1 MSLTTWTEHKVF
13 LINSW
18 KSVLCNPILQQPRS
32 LLTGLCLILCSL
44 FHPTI
49 KPQSGEKK
57 KKNLEKFPCKYT
69 GRLSHVLWLPDN
81 GLGACSRVKGHSL
94 KSNRFFPTASSRVLV
109 SWLQGGGPRS
119 WRRGAGGCRCCPPS
133 SPSGASKD
141 QATQNLCVWA
151 SAEEIEHLVPIL
163 CQPLRAGNRERTCLI
178 MCFTLK

>member
-1 MSLTTWTEHKVF
+1 MCYATLSCSSPEASSLDFAWF
-13 LINSW
+13 
-18 KSVLCNPILQQPRS
+18 CA
-32 LLTGLCLILCSL
+32 LCSTRL
-44 FHPTI
+44 LNL
-49 KPQSGEKK
+49 KVGEK

-119 WRRGAGGCRCCPPS
+119 WGRGAGGCRCCPPS

-141 QATQNLCVWA
+141 QATQNLCVRA